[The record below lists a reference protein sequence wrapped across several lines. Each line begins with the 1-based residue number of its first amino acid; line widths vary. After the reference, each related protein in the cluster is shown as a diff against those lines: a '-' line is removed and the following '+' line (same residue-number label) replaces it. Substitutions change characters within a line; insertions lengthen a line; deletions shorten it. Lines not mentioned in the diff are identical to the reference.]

1 MSTMTPPYVVILI
14 GPPASGK
21 GSVAG
26 LVCQELGQI
35 PQISTG
41 DLLREEFCK
50 GEKGA
55 ENGTETAGEA
65 GEGASEPSIASLM
78 KQGSII
84 PDKLVFDVLK
94 KRLFGPQWGGDCK
107 NGFLLDGFPRTLA
120 QSEMLDEMLKSEIG
134 AKVSLVLELEVQDE
148 EILAQ
153 RACGRWTHAASG
165 RSYHV
170 LSKPPKSYV
179 EACEA
184 AEARG
189 EPKPAACGGNMRD
202 EESGEALSQRADDT
216 RETLSKR
223 LGNYY
228 KQSRPVV
235 ERYPQVLRK
244 VEADG
249 SAESVREEVRR
260 VIREELRKEE
270 VQVNV

>member
-26 LVCQELGQI
+26 VICQELRQI

-50 GEKGA
+50 GE
-55 ENGTETAGEA
+55 EEA
-65 GEGASEPSIASLM
+65 GEGASQLSVASLM

-94 KRLFGPQWGGDCK
+94 KRLFGEEWGGDCK

-120 QSEMLDEMLKSEIG
+120 QSEMLDEMLKTEIG
-134 AKVSLVLELEVQDE
+134 PDTKVSLVLELQVQDE

-170 LSKPPKSYV
+170 LSKPPRSYV

-184 AEARG
+184 AGKRG
-189 EPKPAACGGNMRD
+189 EPKPPASGENMRD
-202 EESGEALSQRADDT
+202 DESGEALSQRADDT

-235 ERYPQVLRK
+235 ERYPEVLRK
-244 VEADG
+244 VEAGG

-260 VIREELRKEE
+260 VIREELKRKEE